1 MFFNF
6 PTDFKLRELA
16 PKVNTHLVWG
26 DKIMLSYVRIE
37 PNHPLPPLH
46 THPHE
51 QMGIVI
57 EGEITLTI
65 GQETRKLKKGDAFW
79 VPPNTPH
86 GLAASAKKK
95 AIVLDVFSPP
105 REEFKK

>member
-6 PTDFKLRELA
+6 PDDFKERELS
-16 PKVNTHLVWG
+16 PKVNTRLVWG
-26 DKIMLSYVRIE
+26 EKLMLSYVTIQ
-37 PNHPLPPLH
+37 PNNPIPALH
-46 THPHE
+46 SHPHE
-51 QMGIVI
+51 QMGMVL
-57 EGEITLTI
+57 EGEVTLTI

-79 VPPNTPH
+79 VPPNTIH
-86 GLAASAKKK
+86 GLAAPSGKE